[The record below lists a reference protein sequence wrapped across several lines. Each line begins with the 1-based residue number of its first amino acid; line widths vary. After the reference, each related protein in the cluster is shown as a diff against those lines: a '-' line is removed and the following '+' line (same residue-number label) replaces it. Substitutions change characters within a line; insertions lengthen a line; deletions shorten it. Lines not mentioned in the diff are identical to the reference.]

1 MRNNVPTILIV
12 EDDERI
18 RNLMR
23 TVLTGAG
30 YATLETGKAATA
42 VSMLA
47 SHSPD
52 LMLLDLGLPDRDGQ
66 ELLSDIR
73 TWSSVPVVVVSARG
87 QEKDKVRALDGG
99 ADDYITKPFGAEEL
113 LARIRA
119 ALRHGQRMAEGE
131 KSVYNIGGLQVDT
144 EKRIVRVDGRE
155 VHLTQIEYKI
165 VTLLCRNAG
174 KVLTHDSMIREVWG
188 AVFQLRYAASARQH
202 GQHPPQDR
210 ERPRHAGVYTHGDR
224 RGLPHGRGIGR
235 KTGSRERLRERTR
248 PFPALGISGCPPERG
263 ALARGHF
270 CLATFAGPGGR
281 ARHMRRSGA
290 LAGRKK
296 RPRGARERLSR
307 LVRSYGRSKQ
317 GPPRPG
323 LTAGGALAPLRPPP
337 FPHPSQRAGPRRA
350 SPSAAPAGTG
360 RQRRR
365 WPAGGRRTSGGCRNG
380 SA

>member
-1 MRNNVPTILIV
+1 MRNNAPTILIV

-18 RNLMR
+18 RGLMR
-23 TVLTGAG
+23 SVLAGAG

-66 ELLSDIR
+66 ELLTEIR

-87 QEKDKVRALDGG
+87 QEKDKVRALDSG
-99 ADDYITKPFGAEEL
+99 ADDYVTKPFGAEEL

-174 KVLTHDSMIREVWG
+174 KVLTHDSLIREVWG
-188 AVFQLRYAASARQH
+188 PFSNCDTQLLRVNMANIRRKIEKDPAMPEYILTEIGVGYRMAEGQVFRRPPRFEARIARPEA
-202 GQHPPQDR
+202 G
-210 ERPRHAGVYTHGDR
+210 RPRPLSR
-224 RGLPHGRGIGR
+224 LCGRQKP
-235 KTGSRERLRERTR
+235 KTGRPPGSIAPAGGLFPLLLRRAR
-248 PFPALGISGCPPERG
+248 HVGGRPALGQ
-263 ALARGHF
+263 
-270 CLATFAGPGGR
+270 GR
-281 ARHMRRSGA
+281 
-290 LAGRKK
+290 
-296 RPRGARERLSR
+296 
-307 LVRSYGRSKQ
+307 Y
-317 GPPRPG
+317 
-323 LTAGGALAPLRPPP
+323 PL
-337 FPHPSQRAGPRRA
+337 
-350 SPSAAPAGTG
+350 
-360 RQRRR
+360 
-365 WPAGGRRTSGGCRNG
+365 
-380 SA
+380 